1 MTITEKRGDD
11 RLPVIWEG
19 QLTTADNQSYP
30 CEVRDISL
38 AGALISCS
46 QEFNA
51 DEHLILEIDKL
62 GDFAGVVRWR
72 GSEQLGLLLL
82 AGPDLMLK
90 KFAEAA
96 GAQVSREPTVP
107 DA

>member
-1 MTITEKRGDD
+1 MTIIEKRGDD

-19 QLTTADNQSYP
+19 KLTTADNQSFP
-30 CEVRDISL
+30 CEIRDVSL
-38 AGALISCS
+38 AGALISCD
-46 QEFNA
+46 QEFG
-51 DEHLILEIDKL
+51 DDQQLILEIDKL

-72 GSEQLGLLLL
+72 GSKQLGLFLL

-96 GAQVSREPTVP
+96 GAAVSRMPQKPE
-107 DA
+107 

>member
-1 MTITEKRGDD
+1 MAIQEKRGDD

-19 QLTTADNQSYP
+19 QLTTADNQVFP

-38 AGALISCS
+38 AGALISCDQAFES
-46 QEFNA
+46 DQQ
-51 DEHLILEIDKL
+51 LILEIDQL
-62 GDFAGVVRWR
+62 GDFAGVVRWL
-72 GSEQLGLLLL
+72 GSKQLGLLLL

-96 GAQVSREPTVP
+96 GAQVSRKPQTP
-107 DA
+107 DE